1 MIIFPEGLV
10 NIRKLKAFQWTMVAD
25 AISAAIVSGSEIGP
39 KLSGLSPCYN
49 VRSRGWYIPVR
60 GPGELFAGSADTS

>member
-1 MIIFPEGLV
+1 MIKFPEGLV
-10 NIRKLKAFQWTMVAD
+10 NIRKMKGFSMDCVAD
-25 AISAAIVSGSEIGP
+25 AIAAAILSGSEIGS

-49 VRSRGWYIPVR
+49 VRSRRWYIPVR